1 MNWAKFDCI
10 MELAPVKTMLKIN
23 VITQLLVFFMLAI
36 LVNQTQLPV
45 LIYIAAMLA
54 LALNSIKNNQFFRSI
69 KRLKWFFLVLIII
82 FAFNTPGEHV
92 MVSSALISPTYE
104 GLVAGGMQAL
114 RIMVML
120 AALSLVLA
128 CNTRQQLISGFYFL
142 FSPLNYLGLDVARF
156 AARLWLTLHYVESQQ
171 EKDKQQFFNYL
182 KNMSFAAINE
192 TTHEDVDVSFALP
205 EFTLLDYVSIALL
218 AALLIGLVVKAYI

>member
-1 MNWAKFDCI
+1 
-10 MELAPVKTMLKIN
+10 MLKIN

-36 LVNQTQLPV
+36 LVNQTHLPV
-45 LIYIAAMLA
+45 LIYIAAILA
-54 LALNSIKNNQFFRSI
+54 LALNSMKNNQFFRSI
-69 KRLKWFFLVLIII
+69 KRLKWFFLVLIVI
-82 FAFNTPGEHV
+82 FAFNTPGEHL

-104 GLVAGGMQAL
+104 GLVAGGTQAL

-156 AARLWLTLHYVESQQ
+156 AARLWITLHYVESQQ
-171 EKDKQQFFNYL
+171 TDNQQGFLDNL
-182 KNMSFAAINE
+182 KSMSPALTNE
-192 TTHEDVDVSFALP
+192 TTHDDIDINFALP
-205 EFTLLDYVSIALL
+205 GFTPLDYASIGLL
-218 AALLIGLVVKAYI
+218 AALLIGLAAKAYA

>member
-1 MNWAKFDCI
+1 MFKPNTF
-10 MELAPVKTMLKIN
+10 
-23 VITQLLVFFMLAI
+23 TQLLAFFFIAI
-36 LVNQTQLPV
+36 IVNILI
-45 LIYIAAMLA
+45 LKHIYIVLLML
-54 LALNSIKNNQFFRSI
+54 LVIIVLNNFHHFLRSV
-69 KRLKWFFLVLIII
+69 RRFKWFFLVMIII
-82 FAFNTPGEHV
+82 FAFNTPGEHL

-142 FSPLNYLGLDVARF
+142 FSPLSYLGLDVARF

-171 EKDKQQFFNYL
+171 EKDRQQFFSHL
-182 KNMSFAAINE
+182 KNMSFVAINE
-192 TTHEDVDVSFALP
+192 TTHEDIDISFALP

-218 AALLIGLVVKAYI
+218 AALLIGLVVKAYV

>member
-1 MNWAKFDCI
+1 
-10 MELAPVKTMLKIN
+10 MLKIN

-36 LVNQTQLPV
+36 LVNQTHLPV
-45 LIYIAAMLA
+45 LIYIAVMLA
-54 LALNSIKNNQFFRSI
+54 LASSGMALSGVNSNQFIRSL

-92 MVSSALISPTYE
+92 LTSSTSISPTYE
-104 GLVAGGMQAL
+104 GLIAGGTQAL

-120 AALSLVLA
+120 ATLSLVMA

-171 EKDKQQFFNYL
+171 EKDKQQFFCHL

-192 TTHEDVDVSFALP
+192 TTHEDVDISFALP
-205 EFTLLDYVSIALL
+205 EFTLLDYVSITLL
-218 AALLIGLVVKAYI
+218 AALLIGLVVKAYV

>member
-1 MNWAKFDCI
+1 
-10 MELAPVKTMLKIN
+10 MLKIN

-36 LVNQTQLPV
+36 LVNQTHLPV

-54 LALNSIKNNQFFRSI
+54 LALNSMKNNQFFHSI
-69 KRLKWFFLVLIII
+69 KRLKWFFLVLIVI
-82 FAFNTPGEHV
+82 FAFNTPGEHA
-92 MVSSALISPTYE
+92 MVSSLFISPTYE
-104 GLVAGGMQAL
+104 GIIAGGTQAL
-114 RIMVML
+114 RIMAML

-171 EKDKQQFFNYL
+171 EKDKQQFFSYL

-192 TTHEDVDVSFALP
+192 TTHEDVDISFVLP
-205 EFTLLDYVSIALL
+205 EFTLLDYVSIALS
-218 AALLIGLVVKAYI
+218 AALLIGLIVKAYV

>member
-1 MNWAKFDCI
+1 
-10 MELAPVKTMLKIN
+10 MLKIN

-36 LVNQTQLPV
+36 LVNQTHLPV
-45 LIYIAAMLA
+45 LIYIAAMLV
-54 LALNSIKNNQFFRSI
+54 LALSGMALSSMTSNQFFRSI

-82 FAFNTPGEHV
+82 FAFNTPGEYV
-92 MVSSALISPTYE
+92 LTSSAFISPTYE
-104 GLVAGGMQAL
+104 GLIAGGTQAL
-114 RIMVML
+114 RIMAML

-171 EKDKQQFFNYL
+171 EKDKQQFFSYL

-192 TTHEDVDVSFALP
+192 TTHEDVDISFALP
-205 EFTLLDYVSIALL
+205 EFTLLDYVSITLL
-218 AALLIGLVVKAYI
+218 AALLIGLIVKA

>member
-1 MNWAKFDCI
+1 
-10 MELAPVKTMLKIN
+10 MLKIN

-36 LVNQTQLPV
+36 LVNQTHLPV

-54 LALNSIKNNQFFRSI
+54 LALSATALSSVNNNQFFRSI
-69 KRLKWFFLVLIII
+69 KRLKWFFLVMIII
-82 FAFNTPGEHV
+82 FAFNTPGEYV
-92 MVSSALISPTYE
+92 LTSSAFINPTYE
-104 GLVAGGMQAL
+104 GLIAGCTQAL
-114 RIMVML
+114 RIMAML

-156 AARLWLTLHYVESQQ
+156 AARLWLTLYYVESQQ
-171 EKDKQQFFNYL
+171 EKDKQQFFSYL

-192 TTHEDVDVSFALP
+192 TTHEDVDISFVLP
-205 EFTLLDYVSIALL
+205 EFTLLDYVSIALS
-218 AALLIGLVVKAYI
+218 ATLLIGLIVKA

>member
-1 MNWAKFDCI
+1 M
-10 MELAPVKTMLKIN
+10 VKIN

-36 LVNQTQLPV
+36 LVNQTHLPV

-54 LALNSIKNNQFFRSI
+54 LALNGIKNNQFIRSI

-82 FAFNTPGEHV
+82 FAFNTPGEYL
-92 MVSSALISPTYE
+92 MLSSVAIGPTYE
-104 GLVAGGMQAL
+104 GLQAGFTQAL

-142 FSPLNYLGLDVARF
+142 FSPLKYLGLKVERF
-156 AARLWLTLHYVESQQ
+156 AARLWLTLHYVETQQ
-171 EKDKQQFFNYL
+171 ADNKQSFLENL
-182 KNMSFAAINE
+182 KNMSPAFASEIKY
-192 TTHEDVDVSFALP
+192 EDVDISFALP
-205 EFTLLDYVSIALL
+205 EFGLFDYTSITLL
-218 AALLIGLVVKAYI
+218 AALLIGLAMKAYV

>member
-1 MNWAKFDCI
+1 
-10 MELAPVKTMLKIN
+10 MLKIN

-36 LVNQTQLPV
+36 LVNQTHLPV
-45 LIYIAAMLA
+45 LIYIAVMLA
-54 LALNSIKNNQFFRSI
+54 LASSGMALSGVNSNQFIRSL

-92 MVSSALISPTYE
+92 LTSSTSISPTYE
-104 GLVAGGMQAL
+104 GLIAGGTQAL

-120 AALSLVLA
+120 ATLSLVMA

-156 AARLWLTLHYVESQQ
+156 AARLWLTLYYVESQQ
-171 EKDKQQFFNYL
+171 EKDKQQFFSYL
-182 KNMSFAAINE
+182 KNMSFAALNE
-192 TTHEDVDVSFALP
+192 TTHEDVDISFVLP
-205 EFTLLDYVSIALL
+205 EFMLLDYVSITLL
-218 AALLIGLVVKAYI
+218 AALPIGLLVKAYV